1 MKTCTAFAATAL
13 IVASTFD
20 SALGLAKNL
29 DELPN
34 GSSFSQE
41 LGHPDND
48 SSQYTDFAT
57 AFADAGHAWSA
68 DFCAKTFP
76 GSSMTNGEAFG
87 DPCCMWTKGETPD
100 AKVTA
105 FTTSPTK
112 ATVCPSTVSSSTG
125 SATSSTG
132 STETE
137 DPITDAPVTDTPSVT
152 TETPVTDAPDT
163 PIPVTDPPSDSGSE
177 GSDSSDSWFPRPGG
191 FPTTAAADTA
201 VMPSSSGCATDRGS
215 LTSLSSGELC
225 S

>member
-20 SALGLAKNL
+20 SALGLAKYL

-112 ATVCPSTVSSSTG
+112 ATVCPSTVSSSTETPAMTE
-125 SATSSTG
+125 SPVTEAPATTAPTTEAPSTTAPAT
-132 STETE
+132 TES
-137 DPITDAPVTDTPSVT
+137 PAYTDAPST
-152 TETPVTDAPDT
+152 TEPPV
-163 PIPVTDPPSDSGSE
+163 VTDPPVTESPASGACGVKSDSPNQTYRR
-177 GSDSSDSWFPRPGG
+177 FRH
-191 FPTTAAADTA
+191 
-201 VMPSSSGCATDRGS
+201 
-215 LTSLSSGELC
+215 
-225 S
+225 